1 MRSIVAVALFAA
13 SAATS
18 ADAAITTY
26 GSSSA
31 RLCYEAARSPSKPA
45 GAIERCD
52 EAFAN
57 EGLTRDDRVATHVN
71 RGILRA
77 NRKDLT
83 GAMADYDA
91 ALQLDPNEPE
101 AWLNKGFAYLRAS
114 DTARALPMFDAA
126 VARNTREPALAFYGR
141 GLAYEEAG
149 NARAAYADY
158 VRARDLAPKW
168 SLPTRELARFQ
179 IKAAR

>member
-1 MRSIVAVALFAA
+1 MRTIVAVAIFAA
-13 SAATS
+13 SSANAAV
-18 ADAAITTY
+18 TTY

-45 GAIERCD
+45 GAITRCD

-77 NRKDLT
+77 NRKDVT
-83 GAMADYDA
+83 GAMEDYDA
-91 ALQLDPNEPE
+91 ALKIDPEEPE
-101 AWLNKGFAYLRAS
+101 AWLNKGFAYLRVA
-114 DTARALPMFDAA
+114 DTARALPMFDGA
-126 VARNTREPALAFYGR
+126 VARGTREPAIAYYGR
-141 GLAYEEAG
+141 ALAHEEAG

-158 VRARDLAPKW
+158 VRARDLAPRW
-168 SLPTRELARFQ
+168 PLPLKELARFRV
-179 IKAAR
+179 KPR